1 MAKKQTQK
9 KNGRKKQAQSAPF
22 KLGRQGAQAQGAV
35 AAGASDAFEPEQT
48 AQTAGTAKAVAP
60 DVVPPVQKAPAEL
73 QAVGDPDVQ
82 SLPGQPVPEATVQ
95 AFSFSF
101 NVPRKKTPAP
111 AWQTIMV
118 RVLPEDWR
126 TLQALADS
134 AGIPLAAF
142 CREVLHCAAQQAR
155 EQGVA

>member
-48 AQTAGTAKAVAP
+48 AQAKAASQHGGP
-60 DVVPPVQKAPAEL
+60 EAKSAPVQETG
-73 QAVGDPDVQ
+73 AV
-82 SLPGQPVPEATVQ
+82 QPIS
-95 AFSFSF
+95 FSFSF
-101 NVPRKKTPAP
+101 NVPKKQPP
-111 AWQTIMV
+111 PDWQAIMV
-118 RVLPEDWR
+118 RVVPEDGL
-126 TLQALADS
+126 TLQALADA
-134 AGIPLAAF
+134 AGLPLAAF
-142 CREVLHCAAQQAR
+142 CRTVLHSAAQQAR